1 MVIFK
6 MEILINA
13 PSEVVDEALW
23 TPGNA
28 ECWTKDLER
37 FELVKGKPREVG
49 TVGRLHYVQGG
60 KEHIMED
67 VLEYSEP
74 GKRYRSRVSGPAI
87 SATVETILEP
97 VNGKT
102 KVRIIWDGKGKILT
116 LKLLLPL
123 LKRKLVRQ
131 SLDEFRTFK
140 ELVETRGSDFT
151 FKDKIDVVKK

>member
-1 MVIFK
+1 MKFE

-13 PSEVVDEALW
+13 PSDVVDEALW

-28 ECWTKDLER
+28 VYWTTGLEK
-37 FELVKGKPREVG
+37 FEVVKGKPREVG

-74 GKRYRSRVSGPAI
+74 GRRYRSRVSGPAI

-97 VNGKT
+97 VDGKT
-102 KVRIIWDGKGKILT
+102 RVRITWDGKGKVLL

-123 LKRKLVRQ
+123 LKKKMIRQ
-131 SLDEFRTFK
+131 AEAEFRTFK
-140 ELVETRGSDFT
+140 DLVECYGVDFSESKGKGSS
-151 FKDKIDVVKK
+151 V

>member
-1 MVIFK
+1 MKFE
-6 MEILINA
+6 MEVVINA
-13 PSEVVDEALW
+13 PSKVVDEALW

-37 FELVKGKPREVG
+37 FEVVKGRPREVG

-74 GKRYRSRVSGPAI
+74 GKKYRSRVSGPAI
-87 SATVETILEP
+87 AASVETVLEP
-97 VNGKT
+97 LDGKT
-102 KVRIIWDGKGKILT
+102 KVRITWDGKGKKLI

-123 LKRKLVRQ
+123 LKKKMIREAEK
-131 SLDEFRTFK
+131 EFRTFK
-140 ELVETRGSDFT
+140 DLVESYGSDFSKSKSNMT
-151 FKDKIDVVKK
+151 SS